1 MTAMIRV
8 NMYTKDMLGDGQRN
22 GGSVA
27 SLTPVQECYWIR
39 FRNAWDEINA
49 EIHQE
54 KWGSIF
60 EKIMRERVNDLIEGR
75 TMSFSAFMKGEKRLI
90 LQHRHMF
97 FLPYDVNSC

>member
-1 MTAMIRV
+1 
-8 NMYTKDMLGDGQRN
+8 MLGDGQRN
-22 GGSVA
+22 GSSQEHKENRHDVMDRIRSVA

-60 EKIMRERVNDLIEGR
+60 EKIMRERVNDLIEGK
-75 TMSFSAFMKGEKRLI
+75 TISFSAFMKGQKRLI
-90 LQHRHMF
+90 FSSLMM
-97 FLPYDVNSC
+97 